1 MTETHKAKTA
11 IEHVQ
16 EMPMRRLPWQLV
28 IVCNGS
34 DNTATVSQESTIAL
48 TRLFDHLP
56 NLTGVTLR
64 TDKGDLVVT
73 RDFPFGEMQM
83 VDSVIAS
90 VFEHD
95 PHITGIIFPATGNRP
110 KHVATVDKPHF
121 LPPKKE
127 RP

>member
-1 MTETHKAKTA
+1 MSDRETTKTA
-11 IEHVQ
+11 IDHVR
-16 EMPMRRLPWQLV
+16 EMPMRRPPWQLV
-28 IVCNGS
+28 IVGNGS
-34 DNTATVSQESTIAL
+34 DNTATISQESTIAL

-83 VDSVIAS
+83 VDSLISS

-95 PHITGIIFPATGNRP
+95 PHVTGIVFPAGGNRP
-110 KHVATVDKPHF
+110 KHIATVDKPHF
-121 LPPKKE
+121 MPPKE
-127 RP
+127 ARP

>member
-1 MTETHKAKTA
+1 MTEIDKKKTA
-11 IEHVQ
+11 IGRVQ
-16 EMPMRRLPWQLV
+16 EIPMRRAPWQLV
-28 IVCNGS
+28 IVGNGS

-48 TRLFDHLP
+48 TRMFDHLP

-83 VDSVIAS
+83 VDSLIAS

-95 PHITGIIFPATGNRP
+95 PHITGIIFPATGNRL

-121 LPPKKE
+121 LPPKQE